1 MEIAILE
8 CGHHFLRTL
17 EKLEVCIIYKK
28 RGGGVPPFLNEFPY
42 RKGNKSCFFPSPLTK
57 TRHLKFGQTDFRILF
72 SQLFNNA
79 QLS

>member
-28 RGGGVPPFLNEFPY
+28 KKGGGG
-42 RKGNKSCFFPSPLTK
+42 RGATIS
-57 TRHLKFGQTDFRILF
+57 
-72 SQLFNNA
+72 
-79 QLS
+79 